1 MESLIYIKDFPLT
14 QSAYKIKVEHSKTRR
29 YQN

>member
-14 QSAYKIKVEHSKTRR
+14 QSTYKINVEHSKTP
-29 YQN
+29 